1 MISDKPGNLN
11 NNIPSKKNLLLF
23 LLICVIS
30 GYALWGAPLVP
41 FHPDESTYLYMSSD
55 FERLFSQPLSLAYSG
70 ENIQDER
77 QRYRLID
84 APLTRYYLGLV
95 RTVSKLDA
103 LIHDWDWSATW
114 DVNQSIGAGPQAEL
128 LTTSRIAIS
137 LLFPFCLMIIFL
149 IGQEMHT
156 YSTGILAVLLFGL
169 HPLVLLHNRRLMAEG
184 WLTLGILLTIWG
196 ALQAERRPWLAG
208 LGLAVAFAAK
218 HSALLLLPVGLAAV
232 LAPALL
238 EKNKFGKSVLH
249 LSQFL
254 GVFLVMTIL
263 LNPVFWREPLQAGLA
278 AWQARTDLLTRQ
290 VEDSNQTE
298 SVNPVQQASMRLG
311 TVIANLY
318 LVPPAMYE
326 VGNYRVETADS
337 QEIYLDI
344 PGHNL
349 LRGPI
354 GAGTSLF
361 LTLMGLVFSLR
372 SFKTLTTRQKT
383 AHGIL
388 WLSGF
393 LLLFGSLALVPLP
406 WQRYVVPLVP
416 ITTLWMA
423 YGLTRNSSVKETK

>member
-1 MISDKPGNLN
+1 MINAIPGTT
-11 NNIPSKKNLLLF
+11 KKTILLKKILLLF
-23 LLICVIS
+23 LLISGIS
-30 GYALWGAPLVP
+30 GYAVWGAPLVP

-70 ENIQDER
+70 ENIEDER

-95 RTVSKLDA
+95 RALSKVDA
-103 LIHDWDWSATW
+103 PTQDWDWSASW
-114 DVNQSIGAGPQAEL
+114 QENQSNGAVPQPKL
-128 LTTSRIAIS
+128 LTTSRFAIS
-137 LLFPFCLMIIFL
+137 LLFPICLLLIFL

-156 YSTGILAVLLFGL
+156 FSTGILAVLLFGL

-184 WLTLGILLTIWG
+184 WLTLGILLAIWG
-196 ALQAERRPWLAG
+196 ALQARRRPWLVG
-208 LGLAVAFAAK
+208 IGLAIAFAAK
-218 HSALLLLPVGLAAV
+218 HSALLLLPVGFVAV
-232 LAPALL
+232 LAANLL
-238 EKNKFGKSVLH
+238 EKNKSGKSIPQ

-254 GVFLVMTIL
+254 GVFLILTIL
-263 LNPVFWREPLQAGLA
+263 FNPVFWRNPLQAGLA

-290 VEDSNQTE
+290 LVDSNQT
-298 SVNPVQQASMRLG
+298 SPSNPAHQVSMRLG
-311 TVIANLY
+311 TVVANLY

-326 VGNYRVETADS
+326 VGNYRAETTES
-337 QEIYLDI
+337 QEIYLNI

-354 GAGTSLF
+354 GAGISLF
-361 LTLMGLVFSLR
+361 LTLMGLIYSLR
-372 SFKTLTTRQKT
+372 SFKTLTMRQKT

-388 WLSGF
+388 WLAGC

-423 YGLTRNSSVKETK
+423 YGLTRNLIPR